1 METLDLL
8 FGFLVHIRDPNNIPH
23 TIKNLKITMRDMN
36 MQLPQAVTARKMMN
50 DVVASTQPQLAEGG
64 RGNVVTF
71 GSYDLQLSGMDGK
84 ITNEMWLTLLSVFL
98 SSVLVTIV
106 MCKFTGKINSMY
118 VICIINIFMIWRRIR
133 SILSMNKT
141 NVY

>member
-1 METLDLL
+1 
-8 FGFLVHIRDPNNIPH
+8 
-23 TIKNLKITMRDMN
+23 

-84 ITNEMWLTLLSVFL
+84 ITNERWLPVNVLLSF
-98 SSVLVTIV
+98 VLVTIV

-133 SILSMNKT
+133 SILSMN
-141 NVY
+141 

>member
-1 METLDLL
+1 
-8 FGFLVHIRDPNNIPH
+8 
-23 TIKNLKITMRDMN
+23 

-64 RGNVVTF
+64 RGNVVSF

-84 ITNEMWLTLLSVFL
+84 ITNERWLPVNVLLSF
-98 SSVLVTIV
+98 VLVTIV

-133 SILSMNKT
+133 SILSMN
-141 NVY
+141 

>member
-1 METLDLL
+1 
-8 FGFLVHIRDPNNIPH
+8 
-23 TIKNLKITMRDMN
+23 

-84 ITNEMWLTLLSVFL
+84 ITNERWLPVNVLLSF
-98 SSVLVTIV
+98 VLVTIV

-133 SILSMNKT
+133 SVLSMN
-141 NVY
+141 

>member
-1 METLDLL
+1 METQDLL

-84 ITNEMWLTLLSVFL
+84 ITNEMWLTLLPVFL

-106 MCKFTGKINSMY
+106 MCMFTGKINSMY

>member
-1 METLDLL
+1 
-8 FGFLVHIRDPNNIPH
+8 
-23 TIKNLKITMRDMN
+23 MN

-84 ITNEMWLTLLSVFL
+84 ITNERWLPVNVLLSF
-98 SSVLVTIV
+98 VLVTIV

-133 SILSMNKT
+133 STLLMN
-141 NVY
+141 

>member
-1 METLDLL
+1 
-8 FGFLVHIRDPNNIPH
+8 
-23 TIKNLKITMRDMN
+23 

-84 ITNEMWLTLLSVFL
+84 ITNEMWLTLLPVFL

-106 MCKFTGKINSMY
+106 NMCKFTSKINSMY

>member
-1 METLDLL
+1 METQNL
-8 FGFLVHIRDPNNIPH
+8 FFFLVSLVHIRDPNNTPH

-50 DVVASTQPQLAEGG
+50 DVVASTQPQMAEGG

-84 ITNEMWLTLLSVFL
+84 ITNDRWLPVNVLLSF
-98 SSVLVTIV
+98 VLVAIV
-106 MCKFTGKINSMY
+106 KCQCTSNFNSRYCIWIN
-118 VICIINIFMIWRRIR
+118 INIFMIWRRIR
-133 SILSMNKT
+133 STLLMN
-141 NVY
+141 

>member
-1 METLDLL
+1 
-8 FGFLVHIRDPNNIPH
+8 
-23 TIKNLKITMRDMN
+23 

-84 ITNEMWLTLLSVFL
+84 ITNDRWLPVNVLLSF
-98 SSVLVTIV
+98 VLVAIV
-106 MCKFTGKINSMY
+106 KCQCTSNINSRY
-118 VICIINIFMIWRRIR
+118 CIWINIIINIFMIWRRIR
-133 SILSMNKT
+133 STLLMN
-141 NVY
+141 

>member
-1 METLDLL
+1 
-8 FGFLVHIRDPNNIPH
+8 
-23 TIKNLKITMRDMN
+23 

-84 ITNEMWLTLLSVFL
+84 ITIKRWLLLPF
-98 SSVLVTIV
+98 VLVAIV
-106 MCKFTGKINSMY
+106 MCKCIGKINSTY
-118 VICIINIFMIWRRIR
+118 GIWIINIFMIWRRIR
-133 SILSMNKT
+133 LTLLMN
-141 NVY
+141 

>member
-1 METLDLL
+1 
-8 FGFLVHIRDPNNIPH
+8 
-23 TIKNLKITMRDMN
+23 MRDMN

-84 ITNEMWLTLLSVFL
+84 ITNERWLPVNVLLSF
-98 SSVLVTIV
+98 VLVTIV

-133 SILSMNKT
+133 SILSMN
-141 NVY
+141 

>member
-1 METLDLL
+1 
-8 FGFLVHIRDPNNIPH
+8 
-23 TIKNLKITMRDMN
+23 

-50 DVVASTQPQLAEGG
+50 DVVASTQPQMADGG

-84 ITNEMWLTLLSVFL
+84 ITNERWLPVNVLLSF
-98 SSVLVTIV
+98 VLVTIV

-133 SILSMNKT
+133 SILSMN
-141 NVY
+141 

>member
-1 METLDLL
+1 
-8 FGFLVHIRDPNNIPH
+8 
-23 TIKNLKITMRDMN
+23 

-84 ITNEMWLTLLSVFL
+84 ITIERWLLLPF
-98 SSVLVTIV
+98 VLVAIV
-106 MCKFTGKINSMY
+106 MCKCIGKINSTHG
-118 VICIINIFMIWRRIR
+118 IWIINIFMIWRRIR
-133 SILSMNKT
+133 LTLLMN
-141 NVY
+141 

>member
-1 METLDLL
+1 
-8 FGFLVHIRDPNNIPH
+8 
-23 TIKNLKITMRDMN
+23 

-84 ITNEMWLTLLSVFL
+84 ITNERWLPVNVLLSF
-98 SSVLVTIV
+98 VLVTIV
-106 MCKFTGKINSMY
+106 KCKFTGKINSMY

-133 SILSMNKT
+133 SILSMN
-141 NVY
+141 

>member
-1 METLDLL
+1 
-8 FGFLVHIRDPNNIPH
+8 
-23 TIKNLKITMRDMN
+23 

-50 DVVASTQPQLAEGG
+50 DVVASTQPQLVEGG

-84 ITNEMWLTLLSVFL
+84 ITNERWLPVNVLLSF
-98 SSVLVTIV
+98 VLVTIV

-133 SILSMNKT
+133 SILSMN
-141 NVY
+141 

>member
-1 METLDLL
+1 
-8 FGFLVHIRDPNNIPH
+8 
-23 TIKNLKITMRDMN
+23 

-84 ITNEMWLTLLSVFL
+84 ITNERWLPVNVLLSF
-98 SSVLVTIV
+98 VLVTIV

-118 VICIINIFMIWRRIR
+118 VIFIINIFMIWTRIR
-133 SILSMNKT
+133 SILSMN
-141 NVY
+141 

>member
-1 METLDLL
+1 
-8 FGFLVHIRDPNNIPH
+8 
-23 TIKNLKITMRDMN
+23 

-84 ITNEMWLTLLSVFL
+84 ITNERWLTLLPVFL

-118 VICIINIFMIWRRIR
+118 VIYIINIFMIWRRIR

>member
-1 METLDLL
+1 
-8 FGFLVHIRDPNNIPH
+8 
-23 TIKNLKITMRDMN
+23 

-84 ITNEMWLTLLSVFL
+84 KKMKGGYQYFCPLYWLQLLCVSL
-98 SSVLVTIV
+98 LVRLIV
-106 MCKFTGKINSMY
+106 CMLFA
-118 VICIINIFMIWRRIR
+118 F
-133 SILSMNKT
+133 
-141 NVY
+141 

>member
-1 METLDLL
+1 
-8 FGFLVHIRDPNNIPH
+8 
-23 TIKNLKITMRDMN
+23 

-84 ITNEMWLTLLSVFL
+84 ITNERWLPVNVLLSF
-98 SSVLVTIV
+98 VLVTIV

-118 VICIINIFMIWRRIR
+118 ICIINIFMIWRRIR
-133 SILSMNKT
+133 SILSLN
-141 NVY
+141 

>member
-1 METLDLL
+1 METRNL
-8 FGFLVHIRDPNNIPH
+8 FFFLVSLVHIRDPNNIPH

-50 DVVASTQPQLAEGG
+50 DVVASTQPQMAEGG

-84 ITNEMWLTLLSVFL
+84 ITNEMWLTLLPVFL

-118 VICIINIFMIWRRIR
+118 ICIINIFMIWRRIR
-133 SILSMNKT
+133 SILSLN
-141 NVY
+141 

>member
-1 METLDLL
+1 
-8 FGFLVHIRDPNNIPH
+8 
-23 TIKNLKITMRDMN
+23 

-84 ITNEMWLTLLSVFL
+84 IKNERWLPVFL
-98 SSVLVTIV
+98 SFVLVIIV

-118 VICIINIFMIWRRIR
+118 VICILNIFMTWRRIR
-133 SILSMNKT
+133 SILLMN
-141 NVY
+141 